1 MCVSLGVREWKAG
14 PLQQVDR
21 DRTLFRAEY
30 SFRYKRKLKER
41 NIPGTERLIA
51 GEKGVSQ
58 GPRMWCR
65 DGCQG
70 PKQVGLGG
78 CHVPRH
84 FRAEIVTDEVNARS
98 DCSVNQGGGVGHQF
112 AQAVSPEQL

>member
-1 MCVSLGVREWKAG
+1 MCVSLGVREEKDG
-14 PLQQVDR
+14 TLPPGDR
-21 DRTLFRAEY
+21 DRTVSRAEAP
-30 SFRYKRKLKER
+30 FRYKRKLKER
-41 NIPGTERLIA
+41 YIPGTERLIA

-70 PKQVGLGG
+70 PKQVGLGA
-78 CHVPRH
+78 CHVPLP

-112 AQAVSPEQL
+112 A